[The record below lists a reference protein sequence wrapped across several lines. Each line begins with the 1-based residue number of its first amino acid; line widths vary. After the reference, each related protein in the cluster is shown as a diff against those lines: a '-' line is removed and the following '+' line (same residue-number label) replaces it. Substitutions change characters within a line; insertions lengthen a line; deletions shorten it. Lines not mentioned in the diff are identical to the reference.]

1 MNEISRRLRATSVWW
16 RPVAGWACTAN
27 VWLVLVILPAMG
39 INIPAEELYAML
51 AFDGLVIGLR
61 GWEKLKAAPRD
72 SFSSYIPPGEM

>member
-1 MNEISRRLRATSVWW
+1 MNEISKRLKATSAWW

-27 VWLVLVILPAMG
+27 VWIVLVVLPIMG

-72 SFSSYIPPGEM
+72 PFASYIPPGEM